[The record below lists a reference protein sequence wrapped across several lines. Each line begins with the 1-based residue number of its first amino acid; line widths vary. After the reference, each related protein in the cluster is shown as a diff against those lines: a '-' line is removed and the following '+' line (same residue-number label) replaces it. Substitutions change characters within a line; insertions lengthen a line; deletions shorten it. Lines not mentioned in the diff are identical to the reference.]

1 MGRALAR
8 PPSDRSVHCRA
19 IVSLFEAASVP
30 NELYDVV
37 VVGGGIAGLSAA
49 LGAAEERAHAVL
61 LEKAPRA
68 ERGGNTRFADA
79 QFRFPHRA
87 DNYCARTYTRDE
99 FRSDL
104 MRLSRGR
111 ANPELIDVLV
121 RDANDVV
128 EWLTAHGVGWDE
140 GFPHTAGYRRR
151 PANGGQGLVDTLF
164 ARCEAAG
171 VAVRYETAAQE
182 LLRDERGRVRA
193 VRARAPDGLIDVAVR
208 GGAVLACGGFQAN
221 VAMRVAHLGR
231 FADGLILRGSRYDTG
246 DGIRMALAIGAQPA
260 GQWGD
265 YHSAVIDARSPKTEC
280 GVTALYNFQM
290 GIIVDV
296 QGRRFLDE
304 GEDYRDN
311 TYVKFGKAII
321 EQADGLAF
329 CIFDQQMY
337 QRPEFQRAWYPVAP
351 PVTADT
357 LDALAAALGISAE
370 GLARTVREFNAA
382 CRPGE
387 LDLDQ
392 LDGKAAAGIA
402 PPKSN
407 WAVPLEEPPFV
418 AVPVTGGI
426 TFTFGGLKVDSSA
439 RVIDNAGRAIEG
451 LYAAGELMGE
461 VYYYNYPGATSVLR
475 GAVFGRIAGRE
486 AARRASGVV

>member
-1 MGRALAR
+1 MAL
-8 PPSDRSVHCRA
+8 PPDAHIPS
-19 IVSLFEAASVP
+19 EAF
-30 NELYDVV
+30 DVV
-37 VVGGGIAGLSAA
+37 AVGGGIAGLATALSAA
-49 LGAAEERAHAVL
+49 EAGAQVVL

-79 QFRFPHRA
+79 QFRFPHEA
-87 DNYCARTYTRDE
+87 DQYCDRSYTPEAFRD
-99 FRSDL
+99 DL

-111 ANPELIDVLV
+111 ANEELIDALV
-121 RDANDVV
+121 SRAAETVG
-128 EWLTAHGVGWDE
+128 WLTERGVAWDE

-151 PANGGQGLVDTLF
+151 PAEGGQGLVDTLF

-182 LLRDERGRVRA
+182 LLLDERGAVA
-193 VRARAPDGLIDVAVR
+193 DVRARSPEGLVGFEAR
-208 GGAVLACGGFQAN
+208 GGVVLATGGFQAN

-246 DGIRMALAIGAQPA
+246 DGIQMALDIGAQAA

-265 YHSAVIDARSPKTEC
+265 YHSAVIDARSPRTEC

-290 GIIVDV
+290 GIIVDA

-304 GEDYRDN
+304 GEDFRDN

-329 CIFDQQMY
+329 CLFDQQAY
-337 QRPEFQRAWYPVAP
+337 RRPEFQRAWYPVAP
-351 PVTADT
+351 PVISQT
-357 LDALAAALGISAE
+357 LEELAAALGIAPD
-370 GLARTVREFNAA
+370 GLARTVREYNGAVQ
-382 CRPGE
+382 PGE
-387 LDLDQ
+387 LDLDR
-392 LDGKAAAGIA
+392 LDGKGTRGLS

-407 WAVPLEEPPFV
+407 WALPIEEPPFV
-418 AVPVTGGI
+418 GVPVTGGI
-426 TFTFGGLKVDSSA
+426 TFTFGGLKVDGRA
-439 RVIDNAGRAIEG
+439 RVYDTAGRVIEG

-475 GAVFGRIAGRE
+475 GAVFGRIAGRD
-486 AARRASGVV
+486 AAGRAGRRLGP